1 MRSYKIVKLKM
12 KVTYEAWRR
21 DIEIGTL
28 IHYAILKSMQKRQ
41 KDAAMA
47 LRKLVLDPAYNAQH
61 RLFSIDESS
70 SIPLRNSPDENRF
83 ISHIKLMTECISE
96 RRKEKFLQRKS
107 KNLK

>member
-1 MRSYKIVKLKM
+1 M

-28 IHYAILKSMQKRQ
+28 IHYAILKTMQKRQ
-41 KDAAMA
+41 KDAALA

-70 SIPLRNSPDENRF
+70 SIPLRNSPDEDRF

-96 RRKEKFLQRKS
+96 KRKEKFLQRQS
-107 KNLK
+107 KNLKQR